1 MTAGRHRGSLAV
13 WLLLLAYASLYPFGP
28 ARLPPGAALGEF
40 FSHPR
45 YVVPFDV
52 VLNVVAYVPV
62 GILATLWFLGAGSRA
77 GAMAKAIAFGAAWS
91 FAMESCQLFIP
102 NRVASAYD
110 LLANAGGTALG
121 ALAFADPFYSVVAR
135 PLARWREEFF
145 VPGAWGDAGLVLLGL
160 WLIAQLNPALPFF
173 GAGNI
178 AAPGEAAPE
187 AGALE
192 WCAVALA
199 ILGFGLLVSVILR
212 GEQGSFRMT
221 LVLLSVA
228 LWLKF
233 VAASLMLQ
241 PHFSD
246 EWVTTGRFV
255 GLAAG
260 IAALAPLRRL
270 PRAGRAYVAILA
282 LLAGSLLAKIFGAYS
297 PLVDLLHVFRWS
309 YGQLANF
316 TTLTRFVHELWPFAA
331 LTFLVALFLRDRRAA
346 HAIIPP

>member
-1 MTAGRHRGSLAV
+1 MIARRYRGSLAV

-28 ARLPPGAALGEF
+28 PRLPAAEAFGEF
-40 FSHPR
+40 FSRPR

-52 VLNVVAYVPV
+52 VLNLLAYLPV
-62 GILATLWFLGAGSRA
+62 GVLATLAFAPGGARA
-77 GAMAKAIAFGAAWS
+77 SAMAKAIAFGAAFS

-102 NRVASAYD
+102 NRVASVYD
-110 LLANAGGTALG
+110 LGANTAGTLLG
-121 ALAFADPFYSVVAR
+121 ALAFADPFYSVVVR
-135 PLARWREEFF
+135 PLGRWREEFF
-145 VPGAWGDAGLVLLGL
+145 VPGAWGDAGLVLLAL
-160 WLIAQLNPALPFF
+160 WLLAQLNPALPFF

-178 AAPGEAAPE
+178 AAPGEAAP
-187 AGALE
+187 ASGALE
-192 WCAVALA
+192 WWAVALG
-199 ILGFGLLVSVILR
+199 ICGFGLFVSVILR
-212 GEQGSFRMT
+212 GEQGSLRMT
-221 LVLLSVA
+221 VVLLSAA

-233 VAASLMLQ
+233 LAASFMLQ

-282 LLAGSLLAKIFGAYS
+282 ILAGALLAKIFGAYS
-297 PLVDLLHVFRWS
+297 AIVDLLHVFRWP

-331 LTFLVALFLRDRRAA
+331 LTFLVAVFLRDRRAA